1 MIPAR
6 LRAWASV
13 KRKEMLRFPLACAR
27 QYAAAVLCSLF
38 AVALSTA
45 AGAETLRADLD
56 GDGIHD
62 RIELIGRPG
71 LLTVSLSGTRQ
82 SLHFATNDPIVR
94 FVVGDIDRD
103 GDSDVV
109 AETRHSGLRFW
120 INTGR
125 GRFAAQ
131 SQHLRPRAI
140 RAHHPRPVVR
150 GVEVPRD
157 DDRALN
163 DANRLLA
170 VLSPPLRDA
179 LIAAGPMTTRASAAR
194 PDFTHRGSAARAP
207 PTLRLS

>member
-1 MIPAR
+1 
-6 LRAWASV
+6 V
-13 KRKEMLRFPLACAR
+13 KRNHMCRFPLSHVR
-27 QYAAAVLCSLF
+27 RYAVAALCSLF
-38 AVALSTA
+38 AVVLPTA

-62 RIELIGRPG
+62 RIELIRRSG
-71 LLTVSLSGTRQ
+71 LLTVSLSGTRR
-82 SLHFATNDPIVR
+82 SLHFAANDPIVR

-120 INTGR
+120 INQGR

-140 RAHHPRPVVR
+140 RAHHPRPIAR
-150 GVEVPRD
+150 GVEAPRD

-179 LIAAGPMTTRASAAR
+179 LIAAGPMTTLASAAP
-194 PDFTHRGSAARAP
+194 PDVTHRGTAARGP
-207 PTLRLS
+207 PRLRLS

>member
-1 MIPAR
+1 M
-6 LRAWASV
+6 
-13 KRKEMLRFPLACAR
+13 KRNNMRRFPLAYVR
-27 QYAAAVLCSLF
+27 RYAVAALCSLF
-38 AVALSTA
+38 AVVLPTA

-62 RIELIGRPG
+62 RIELIGRSG
-71 LLTVSLSGTRQ
+71 LLTVSLSSTRR
-82 SLHFATNDPIVR
+82 SLHLAANDPIVR

-120 INTGR
+120 INKGR

-140 RAHHPRPVVR
+140 RAHHPRPIAR
-150 GVEVPRD
+150 GVEAPRD

-179 LIAAGPMTTRASAAR
+179 LIAAGALTTPASAAP
-194 PDFTHRGSAARAP
+194 PDFTHRGTAARGP
-207 PTLRLS
+207 PPLRLS

>member
-1 MIPAR
+1 MR
-6 LRAWASV
+6 
-13 KRKEMLRFPLACAR
+13 RFPLAYVR
-27 QYAAAVLCSLF
+27 RYAAAALCGLF
-38 AVALSTA
+38 AVVLPAA

-56 GDGIHD
+56 GDGVHD
-62 RIELIGRPG
+62 RIELTRRPG
-71 LLTVSLSGTRQ
+71 LLTVSLSGTRR
-82 SLHFATNDPIVR
+82 SLQLAANDSIVR

-120 INTGR
+120 INKGR

-140 RAHHPRPVVR
+140 RAHHPRPIVR

-163 DANRLLA
+163 DPNHLLA

-179 LIAAGPMTTRASAAR
+179 LRAAGPMTTPPSAAP
-194 PDFTHRGSAARAP
+194 PDFTHRGTAARGP

>member
-1 MIPAR
+1 M
-6 LRAWASV
+6 
-13 KRKEMLRFPLACAR
+13 KRNKMLRFPLACAR

-38 AVALSTA
+38 AVVLPTA

-62 RIELIGRPG
+62 RIELIRRPG

-82 SLHFATNDPIVR
+82 SLHFAANDRIVR
-94 FVVGDIDRD
+94 VVVGDIDRD

-131 SQHLRPRAI
+131 SQHLHPRAI
-140 RAHHPRPVVR
+140 RAHHPRPLARRVDI
-150 GVEVPRD
+150 PRD

-163 DANRLLA
+163 DPNHLLA
-170 VLSPPLRDA
+170 VLSPPLGDA
-179 LIAAGPMTTRASAAR
+179 LNAAGPMTTPASVAA
-194 PDFTHRGSAARAP
+194 PDFTHRGTAARGP
-207 PTLRLS
+207 PTVPLS